1 MRENTK
7 STYYV
12 RCKEQN
18 KQTLYAISP
27 GRTTEWTPDIN
38 EAHEYSDFG
47 NATPFPG
54 EWTERVEVHFKRE
67 TFKTKSYR
75 KWD

>member
-18 KQTLYAISP
+18 KVTLYAISSI
-27 GRTTEWTPDIN
+27 RTTEWTDDIN
-38 EAHEYSDFG
+38 HALEYDAFKD
-47 NATPFPG
+47 AIPFPG
-54 EWTERVEVHFKRE
+54 EWVERVEVHFKRE
-67 TFKTKSYR
+67 TFKTKPYR